1 MAHNSAP
8 DRDLTG
14 GHARVLRLLPSRAT
28 IPVASLAN
36 VCHDGDFKG
45 DGPELVKRF
54 FDLHGRVACWSMHE
68 SMIRMPSSLLDEVG
82 TPISSEGLGVWK
94 SDSS

>member
-1 MAHNSAP
+1 MAHNSPP

-14 GHARVLRLLPSRAT
+14 GHARVLILLPPRAT
-28 IPVASLAN
+28 SLTN

-54 FDLHGRVACWSMHE
+54 FDPYGRVPCWRMHDPV
-68 SMIRMPSSLLDEVG
+68 IRIPSSLLDEVG